1 MAKVVGDIAVQV
13 GADVSGL
20 QDGMRKGSKAVK
32 GFENN
37 SAEMGKKFAKIS
49 VGIGLAAAA
58 ITGAITKMAVDAS
71 KTAKEI
77 QNLSNVSGIGV
88 EAFQRLA
95 VGGRAVGIEQEKL
108 ADIFKDV
115 NDKFGDFMATGAG
128 PLADFFENIAPAVG
142 VTADQFARL
151 SGPEAL
157 QLYVSSLEKAGVS
170 QQQMTFYMEALASD
184 ATALVPLLANNGK
197 EMRKLGDEAQRSG
210 RILGKDAVNAGTK
223 LAATFSNA
231 GDILRTKFQSEILNS
246 AGAID
251 DLVTDNLPGFIEGLD
266 NVATAA
272 SIVARELGDVVGGIG
287 NMITAIGEF
296 GASFETFWD
305 GIVSKVQ
312 ASGLTLPQLLN
323 TDLSSL
329 GGDVTG
335 SGGLIF
341 QDLEKIPRA
350 APMEAGETSTTLF
363 RAGVNRTAPPAVIP
377 GTTPVI
383 KPIKPGRGGGGGR
396 SGCGGGGG
404 NGRAD
409 FEALKQRFADEAD
422 LVQEQQ
428 EAALEKLREFRE
440 QKIATEEEY
449 NALEADIKAEHAE
462 KLAQIETAAQQARL
476 DAFSGALGDL
486 SSLMQSEN
494 KKLFKIG
501 QAAAIAD
508 AVVKGFHAA
517 TTAWDKGMDIG
528 GPPVAAA
535 FSTASLL
542 KTGTLID
549 SIKSASATGATSGG
563 TGGAAGGVGQIA
575 GPSPMQV
582 QLDGVSD
589 DNWYS
594 GRNINDMLDNL
605 SDAAGD
611 RGMIIMR
618 PG

>member
-37 SAEMGKKFAKIS
+37 SAEMGRKFAKIS

-58 ITGAITKMAVDAS
+58 ITGAITKMAADAS

-184 ATALVPLLANNGK
+184 ATALVPLLADNGK

-210 RILGKDAVNAGTK
+210 RILGKDAVDAGTK

-272 SIVARELGDVVGGIG
+272 SIVARELGGVVSGIG
-287 NMITAIGEF
+287 SMIDAIGEF
-296 GASFETFWD
+296 GASFATFWD
-305 GIVSKVQ
+305 GIVAKVQ

-335 SGGLIF
+335 GGGGLIF
-341 QDLEKIPRA
+341 QDLKKIPRA

-363 RAGVNRTAPPAVIP
+363 RSGTNRTAPPAVIP

-383 KPIKPGRGGGGGR
+383 KPIKPGRGGGGR
-396 SGCGGGGG
+396 SGGGGGGG

-409 FEALKQRFADEAD
+409 FEVLKQRFADEAD

-462 KLAQIETAAQQARL
+462 KLAGIERDAQQARL

-501 QAAAIAD
+501 QTAAVAD
-508 AVVKGFHAA
+508 AVVKGLHAA

-528 GPPVAAA
+528 GPPLAAA

-549 SIKSASATGATSGG
+549 SIKSASATGASSGG

-582 QLDGVSD
+582 QLEGVSD
-589 DNWYS
+589 GNWYS

-605 SDAAGD
+605 SEAAGD

>member
-37 SAEMGKKFAKIS
+37 SAEMGRKFAKIS

-58 ITGAITKMAVDAS
+58 ITGAITKMAADAS
-71 KTAKEI
+71 RTAKEI

-142 VTADQFARL
+142 VTADQFAKL

-184 ATALVPLLANNGK
+184 ATALVPLLADNGK

-272 SIVARELGDVVGGIG
+272 SIVARELGDIVSGIG
-287 NMITAIGEF
+287 SMITAIGEF

-335 SGGLIF
+335 GGGGLIF
-341 QDLEKIPRA
+341 QDLKKIPRA
-350 APMEAGETSTTLF
+350 APMEPGETSTTLF
-363 RAGVNRTAPPAVIP
+363 RAGVNRVAPPAVIP
-377 GTTPVI
+377 GTSPVI
-383 KPIKPGRGGGGGR
+383 KPIKTGGGGGGR
-396 SGCGGGGG
+396 SGGGGGGG

-440 QKIATEEEY
+440 KKIATEEEY

-462 KLAQIETAAQQARL
+462 KLAEIETAAQQERL
-476 DAFSGALGDL
+476 QAFSGALGDL

-494 KKLFKIG
+494 KKIFKIG
-501 QAAAIAD
+501 QAAAIAEAIVSGYGA
-508 AVVKGFHAA
+508 AVAA
-517 TTAWDKGMDIG
+517 WEKGMKIG

-535 FSTASLL
+535 FTAASVA
-542 KTGTLID
+542 KTGALIS
-549 SIKSASATGATSGG
+549 SISSASSSGASAASA
-563 TGGAAGGVGQIA
+563 GAAGGVGQIA
-575 GPSPMQV
+575 GPSPIQV
-582 QLDGVSD
+582 MLDGVSD
-589 DNWYS
+589 GNWYS

-605 SDAAGD
+605 SEAAGD

-618 PG
+618 PA